1 MTVKL
6 LTEHHLEFIS
16 LKGSSTGS
24 FETTLGK
31 MPHCWKSHVTAH
43 IIFQMPNL
51 FQIINVCMFLLCSNV
66 LANSRPNIVI
76 FMADDLGIG
85 DLGCYGNT
93 TLNTPHI
100 DSLAKD
106 GAKLTQHLAT
116 ASMCTPSRAAFLTGR
131 YQIRSG

>member
-1 MTVKL
+1 M
-6 LTEHHLEFIS
+6 FS
-16 LKGSSTGS
+16 L
-24 FETTLGK
+24 F
-31 MPHCWKSHVTAH
+31 PY
-43 IIFQMPNL
+43 
-51 FQIINVCMFLLCSNV
+51 V
-66 LANSRPNIVI
+66 LAHSRPNIVI

-93 TLNTPHI
+93 TLKTPHI

-106 GAKLTQHLAT
+106 GAKLTQHMAT